1 MAASGSVNQLR
12 HILKVYPVDRRND
25 ISERYFS
32 SKVRVS
38 R

>member
-12 HILKVYPVDRRND
+12 YILKVYPADRRND
-25 ISERYFS
+25 IPERYFS
-32 SKVRVS
+32 SKVSVS